1 MRASDVPHPQL
12 TRRRLLVTGGL
23 GVGLVVAW
31 AAWPR
36 RYEPNLV
43 AGRGET
49 ILGAYLKIAEDGRV
63 TVAVPQVETG
73 QGVYTTLPQ
82 IVADEI
88 GADWRTVG
96 VEAAPIN
103 PLYANRLFVEELAA
117 GVAPAWK
124 DVAGEFAT

>member
-1 MRASDVPHPQL
+1 MRVEADREPGV

-23 GVGLVVAW
+23 GLGLVVAW

-43 AGRGET
+43 AGKGEH
-49 ILGAYLKIAEDGRV
+49 IYNAFLKIGEDGRV
-63 TVAVPQVETG
+63 IVAVPQAETG
-73 QGVYTTLPQ
+73 QGVFTTLPQ
-82 IVADEI
+82 IVADEL

-103 PLYANRLFVEELAA
+103 ALYAN
-117 GVAPAWK
+117 
-124 DVAGEFAT
+124 